1 MSHCQRLS
9 VDTAL
14 FFVSTPRPP
23 CSPLFPYTTLFR
35 SLMTSVFTFILLTS
49 TIVLAGRTGDIML
62 TLLLTGVAGSLSR
75 VVQLSASL
83 RVAGVR
89 LGAALRPYIRYAL
102 YSIPGIVLTMSA
114 EEYISDGA
122 AFGAMVVGGL
132 VRSALRTVRSD
143 DPESAPGYKHK
154 KGASRSGEAPL
165 QTARSKERR
174 VGKEYK
180 YDRER

>member
-62 TLLLTGVAGSLSR
+62 TLLLTGVAGSLSDR
-75 VVQLSASL
+75 KSTRLNSSH
-83 RVAGVR
+83 VAISYAVFCLKKKIKPHR
-89 LGAALRPYIRYAL
+89 HRQRPT
-102 YSIPGIVLTMSA
+102 ST
-114 EEYISDGA
+114 
-122 AFGAMVVGGL
+122 
-132 VRSALRTVRSD
+132 
-143 DPESAPGYKHK
+143 DPIHITK
-154 KGASRSGEAPL
+154 
-165 QTARSKERR
+165 
-174 VGKEYK
+174 
-180 YDRER
+180 D